1 MSEVTSLG
9 SYNLLR
15 LGELVG
21 QPVQTLVE
29 TLTLGGA
36 GGLDVPLKNKQ
47 TFRPKPV

>member
-9 SYNLLR
+9 SYNFLR

-47 TFRPKPV
+47 TFRSKP